1 MDKNYLANQAT
12 DNLDD
17 ITREGFFGD
26 VAAELLEK
34 RDAVPRNDFL
44 YDSISKIFN
53 SNNDGR
59 QGVAGIT
66 LRLVDLYC
74 EAIPHKPQE
83 VIDVLN
89 SFIMGTDVNPEL
101 ENMSSYLEYMTAH
114 QGWKNFFAE
123 HAGQVLTDAQK
134 RQQAMSILEAYT
146 KGVEF
151 VGKVFTQLI
160 AVEKIRREEPYD
172 IYKIARLTI
181 YKKLEEFKKIS
192 EPKFHILT
200 DIIDRK
206 IRNADSHLNATY
218 SPKNEEYTMK
228 STNRNGGIDIFRI
241 SIREM
246 LFIIYPKV
254 GAFVQAFYSSCILMT
269 FNWSD
274 RELAQKTAKN
284 IAEINNG
291 CYVEW

>member
-12 DNLDD
+12 DELDD

-34 RDAVPRNDFL
+34 RDTISRNDFL
-44 YDSISKIFN
+44 YDSVAEIFSN
-53 SNNDGR
+53 SNDSR
-59 QGVAGIT
+59 QGIAGIT
-66 LRLVDLYC
+66 LRLIDLYC
-74 EAIPHKPQE
+74 EAIPHNPQE

-134 RQQAMSILEAYT
+134 RQQGMRILGAYT

-160 AVEKIRREEPYD
+160 AVEKIRREETYD
-172 IYKIARLTI
+172 IYIISKMTI
-181 YKKLEEFKKIS
+181 YKKIEEFKKIS
-192 EPKFHILT
+192 DPKFHILT
-200 DIIDRK
+200 NIIDRK
-206 IRNADSHLNATY
+206 IRNADSHLNASY
-218 SPKNEEYTMK
+218 SPKNEEYTIK
-228 STNRNGGIDIFRI
+228 STNHSGGIDIFKV

-246 LFIIYPKV
+246 LSIVYPKV

-284 IAEINNG
+284 IVDINNG
-291 CYVEW
+291 HDVEW